1 MKRVLALVL
10 TVVMLVS
17 CMVFTALPTSAAAA
31 VHSVTLSNCDYSL
44 EGLNGFSVPHDDLVI
59 EGEEGN
65 YVIRKLKAGSY
76 SGAGG
81 LVNFNFVAPEPID
94 LTGANYLVLEYY
106 VSDAAAFNGK
116 TFQVELSTATKNDGK
131 DEWER
136 TLAFSDLVDGTWQNG
151 WNTVK
156 IPLDGASFDITKWR
170 WMRCFNTN
178 AVEINLANDTL
189 IGLRGMYLLKG
200 EEKVT
205 VNECKATR
213 KGWGG
218 AMQTRFYTANEEI
231 AGDYDR
237 TYVGRTL
244 TGNVGAN
251 GAVMYFNRKNAYPLE
266 ADAEYRT
273 IDASFAKYLVFDL
286 YVSDAAAIGGV
297 DGFFIEINSAGAAD
311 QDERQWTKSLN
322 AFADYQLKDGWN
334 HIIIGL
340 DNEQFTK
347 QSANDIDWTNVCWM
361 RITNNNAFDLGDKK
375 VDIGL
380 DNIYFW
386 DGYTSV
392 QDGFD
397 YEVITATGWKN
408 NDYIIESEGAG
419 KDPDADFTF
428 SDKASHVTLKFD
440 LTHADTAEKV
450 YLETKTGSQLKLEVS
465 MDNENWKTVAEYTE
479 NVVVQTRYW
488 DITDLVDFNK
498 SGTIYVKYSD
508 STPEDGN
515 GGRMYDCKL
524 SMSYEVIDES
534 AVDPHYQTILACD
547 SDTGIS
553 GSPWG
558 VDTDIAG
565 FSGKACVSSTFTSV
579 LSGPGA
585 FMFQVHFNKTRV
597 PEYDTT
603 HWYAVVFDLYVSDFA
618 AIKDTTFDIEFT
630 SGNAADNEEDATNTT
645 LTPFLAEG
653 TTWKNGWNTIVVPFE
668 KLTGKTAGGLTRSK
682 FNFIRIFN
690 SGANNTITPP
700 EGGLTIAWDNVR
712 LWDGSDG
719 TVESEVSPE
728 KVTDTIYK
736 FTFNDYLGVKNLY
749 IEGDAGDKIQVSFN
763 GKDYT
768 EIAKADGKY
777 SLNDII
783 DSIEPNFVVTYVK
796 TAAAAELKAK
806 ITHKEIVSS
815 EDKDMFE
822 MTSTSHSKL
831 LVACESNWSMGEIIR
846 SNPNPAAGTT
856 SLKLTPTDGTSYKT
870 PNIAFD
876 PVDCTGMD
884 TFEFNI
890 YFSDKAFLD
899 FFAQMP
905 EGQIEVTSYGTCD
918 TEEINWDVSN
928 LVKGIVGEAKPGEW
942 LTVRLP
948 LSNGSETGGSIKLD
962 SVNYI
967 RIYFHS
973 HDAEY
978 PGDGESFL
986 CLDNF
991 RMTDYEQTAIVDAAP
1006 YVDAANEK
1014 VAALRAAI
1022 GVESGNKVPDGA
1034 ITEANYE
1041 AVKAAYTAA
1050 KEAQDA
1056 IPTIASGEFKDG
1068 SFMRNVKTAITK
1080 YETPAEST
1088 TPGDE
1093 SETKGQDNESETKGQ
1108 DNESETGS
1116 TTPGGD
1122 DKETKAEEKKGGCG
1136 SVVVGGAIVV
1146 LAVVSAAGAMIVRKK
1161 ED

>member
-44 EGLNGFSVPHDDLVI
+44 EGLNGFSVPHDALVI

-65 YVIRKLKAGSY
+65 YVVRKLDAGSY
-76 SGAGG
+76 SGAGT
-81 LVNFNFVAPEPID
+81 LVNFNYVAPEPID
-94 LTGANYLVLEYY
+94 LTGADYLVLEYY

-116 TFQVELSTATKNDGK
+116 TFQVELNAATRNDATG
-131 DEWER
+131 EWER
-136 TLAFSDLVDGTWQNG
+136 ALAFSDLVDGTWQNG

-156 IPLDGASFDITKWR
+156 IPLSGASFDITKWQWFR
-170 WMRCFNTN
+170 VFNSN
-178 AVEINLANDTL
+178 AVEVNLAADTL

-231 AGDYDR
+231 EGDYDR

-244 TGNVGAN
+244 TGSVAAN
-251 GAVMYFNRKNAYPLE
+251 GAVMYFNRLKAYPLE

-273 IDASFAKYLVFDL
+273 VDASFAKYLVFDL
-286 YVSDAAAIGGV
+286 YVSDAAAIKDV
-297 DGFFIEINSAGAAD
+297 DGFFVEVNSAGAAD
-311 QDERQWTKSLN
+311 QDERQWTKSFN
-322 AFADYQLKDGWN
+322 AFSDYQLKDGWN
-334 HIIIGL
+334 RIMIGL

-347 QSANDIDWTNVCWM
+347 QSANDIDWTKVCWI
-361 RITNNNAFDLGDKK
+361 RITNNNAFDLGEKS

-397 YEVITATGWKN
+397 YEVIEATGWKN

-419 KDPDADFTF
+419 KHDAGDFTF
-428 SDKASHVTLKFD
+428 SDKAAHVTLKFD
-440 LTHADTAEKV
+440 VAHAATAEKV

-465 MDNENWKTVAEYTE
+465 MDNENWKEVFSCTE
-479 NVVVQTRYW
+479 NIVVQTRYW

-508 STPEDGN
+508 STPDDGN
-515 GGRMYDCKL
+515 GGRMYNCKL
-524 SMSYEVIDES
+524 SVSYEVIDES
-534 AVDPHYQTILACD
+534 AVDPHYTVVHACD
-547 SDTGIS
+547 SSTGIGGFAFDDEIPGATGKGCVS
-553 GSPWG
+553 KTFTGEVANP
-558 VDTDIAG
+558 AG
-565 FSGKACVSSTFTSV
+565 FN
-579 LSGPGA
+579 
-585 FMFQVHFNKTRV
+585 FQLKLFQTRV
-597 PEYDTT
+597 PSYDTT
-603 HWYAVVFDLYVSDFA
+603 NFYAVVFDLYVSNA
-618 AIKDTTFDIEFT
+618 ATLKDVPFDIEFT
-630 SGNAADNEEDATNTT
+630 SGGGPDNQENATNAK
-645 LTPFLAEG
+645 LSSFVAEG
-653 TTWKNGWNTIVVPFE
+653 TTWKDGWNTIVVPFE
-668 KLTGKTAGGLTRSK
+668 KLTGVTGGGLNRTAW
-682 FNFIRIFN
+682 NYVRIFN
-690 SGANNTITPP
+690 QGSTINAG
-700 EGGLTIAWDNVR
+700 EGLTVAWDNVR

-719 TVESEVSPE
+719 TVESEVAPV

-768 EIAKADGKY
+768 EIAKAEGKY
-777 SLNDII
+777 SLTGII
-783 DSIEPNFVVTYVK
+783 DSLEPNFVVTYVK

-806 ITHKEIVSS
+806 ITHKEIVSA

-831 LVACESNWSMGEIIR
+831 LVACDANWSFGEIIR

-856 SLKLTPTDGTSYKT
+856 SLKITPTSPSSHTT
-870 PNIAFD
+870 PNIKFD
-876 PVDCTGMD
+876 DVDCTGMD
-884 TFEFNI
+884 TFEFQI
-890 YFSDKAFLD
+890 YFSDQAFMD

-905 EGQIEVTSYGTCD
+905 EGQIELCSGGACD
-918 TEEINWDVSN
+918 NQETMWDITN

-948 LSNGSETGGSIKLD
+948 LSTGTQGLEVD
-962 SVNYI
+962 HVNYI
-967 RIYFHS
+967 RIYFHP
-973 HDAEY
+973 HDVEF
-978 PGDGESFL
+978 PGDGESFF
-986 CLDNF
+986 CVDNF

-1034 ITEANYE
+1034 ITETNYE

-1056 IPTIASGEFKDG
+1056 IPDIASGEFKDG
-1068 SFMRNVKTAITK
+1068 SFMRNVKTAIAK
-1080 YETPAEST
+1080 YETPAETSGE
-1088 TPGDE
+1088 PD

-1116 TTPGGD
+1116 TTPGSD
-1122 DKETKAEEKKGGCG
+1122 DKETKAQEEKKGGCG

-1161 ED
+1161 KD

>member
-31 VHSVTLSNCDYSL
+31 VHSVTLSSCDYSL
-44 EGLNGFSVPHDDLVI
+44 EGLNGFSVPHDDLAI

-65 YVIRKLKAGSY
+65 YVVRRLKAGSY
-76 SGAGG
+76 SGAGS

-94 LTGANYLVLEYY
+94 LTGADYLVLEYY
-106 VSDAAAFNGK
+106 CADAAAFNGK
-116 TFQVELSTATKNDGK
+116 SFQVELNAATRNDANG
-131 DEWER
+131 EWER
-136 TLAFSDLVDGTWQNG
+136 ALAFSDLVDGTWQNG

-156 IPLDGASFDITKWR
+156 IPLSGAPFDITKWQWFR
-170 WMRCFNTN
+170 VFNTN
-178 AVEINLANDTL
+178 AVEVNLAADTL

-231 AGDYDR
+231 EGDYDR

-244 TGNVGAN
+244 TGNVAGN

-286 YVSDAAAIGGV
+286 YVSDAAAIKDV
-297 DGFFIEINSAGAAD
+297 DGFFVEVNSAGAAD
-311 QDERQWTKSLN
+311 QQERQWTKSLN
-322 AFADYQLKDGWN
+322 AFADYKLKDGWN
-334 HIIIGL
+334 HIMIGL

-347 QSANDIDWTNVCWM
+347 QGAEDIDWTNVCWI
-361 RITNNNAFDLGDKK
+361 RITNNNAFDLGEKS

-397 YEVITATGWKN
+397 YEVIEATGWK
-408 NDYIIESEGAG
+408 DDPYLIETDGAG
-419 KDPDADFTF
+419 KHDADFTF
-428 SDKASHVTLKFD
+428 SDKTGHATLKFD
-440 LTHADTAEKV
+440 IAHAATADKV

-465 MDNENWKTVAEYTE
+465 MDNENWKEVFEVTE

-498 SGTIYVKYSD
+498 SGTIYVKYTD
-508 STPEDGN
+508 SVPEDGN
-515 GGRMYDCKL
+515 GGRMYNCKL
-524 SMSYEVIDES
+524 SVSYEVIDES
-534 AVDPHYQTILACD
+534 AVDPHYTVVHACD
-547 SDTGIS
+547 SSTGI
-553 GSPWG
+553 GG
-558 VDTDIAG
+558 FAFDNEIAG
-565 FSGKACVSSTFTSV
+565 ATGKGCVSQTFT
-579 LSGPGA
+579 GNITNTAG
-585 FMFQVHFNKTRV
+585 FIFQLKLAQTRV
-597 PEYDTT
+597 PSYDTT
-603 HWYAVVFDLYVSDFA
+603 NFYAVVFDLYVSNA
-618 AIKDTTFDIEFT
+618 AALKDTPFDIEFT
-630 SGNAADNEEDATNTT
+630 SSGTCDDQENATNAK
-645 LTPFLAEG
+645 LSSFVAEG
-653 TTWKNGWNTIVVPFE
+653 TTWKDGWNTIVVPFE
-668 KLTGKTAGGLTRSK
+668 KLTGVSGGGLNRAAW
-682 FNFIRIFN
+682 NYVRIFN
-690 SGANNTITPP
+690 QGGGFDAG
-700 EGGLTIAWDNVR
+700 EGLTVAFDNIR

-719 TVESEVSPE
+719 TITSEVTPE

-736 FTFNDYLGVKNLY
+736 FTFNDYLGVKDLY
-749 IEGDAGDKIQVSFN
+749 IEGDAGDKIQVSFD
-763 GKDYT
+763 GKEYADV
-768 EIAKADGKY
+768 AKADGKY
-777 SLNDII
+777 SLNAII
-783 DSIEPNFVVTYVK
+783 DTLEPNFVVTYVK

-806 ITHKEIVSS
+806 ITHKEIVSA
-815 EDKDMFE
+815 EDKDMYE

-831 LVACESNWSMGEIIR
+831 LVACESNWSFGEIIR

-856 SLKLTPTDGTSYKT
+856 SLKITPTSASSHTT
-870 PNIAFD
+870 PNIKFD
-876 PVDCTGMD
+876 DVDCTGMD
-884 TFEFNI
+884 TFEFQI
-890 YFSDKAFLD
+890 YFSDQAFMD

-905 EGQIEVTSYGTCD
+905 EGQIELCSGGTCD
-918 TEEINWDVSN
+918 NEETMWDITN
-928 LVKGIVGEAKPGEW
+928 LVKAIDGEAKPGEW

-948 LSNGSETGGSIKLD
+948 LSTGNQGELQVD
-962 SVNYI
+962 HVNYI
-967 RIYFHS
+967 RIYFHP
-973 HDAEY
+973 HDVEF
-978 PGDGESFL
+978 PGDGESFF
-986 CLDNF
+986 CVDNF

-1056 IPTIASGEFKDG
+1056 IPPIASGEFKDG
-1068 SFMRNVKTAITK
+1068 SFMRNVKTAIAK
-1080 YETPAEST
+1080 YETPAETSGE
-1088 TPGDE
+1088 PD

-1116 TTPGGD
+1116 TTPGSD
-1122 DKETKAEEKKGGCG
+1122 DKETKAQEEKKGGCG

-1146 LAVVSAAGAMIVRKK
+1146 LAVVSVAGAMIVRKK
-1161 ED
+1161 KD